1 VTALR
6 LPADPPF
13 RTLVGV
19 GGIGGGIFFALQGNA
34 TLGREESRGAHLM
47 NVRDAC
53 KLHIVAHH
61 VAVLLGA
68 TAPGARFHVLPLGY
82 VGDDDTGRWA
92 LAEMRAAGID
102 TSHVGTLPD
111 RPTLFSVCFQYP
123 DGAGG
128 NLTTLD
134 SAAAALTEAAV
145 DSLEPQ
151 LAADGVHTIALAA
164 PEVDLAPRRRL
175 LELAGRHGAFR
186 VASFV
191 SGEVEQARDEGLFE
205 LADLIALNADEAN
218 VLVGLEFDPADPG
231 SFLGAVVEATGAD
244 RRRLRLV
251 VTAGAAGAFAFDEGR
266 WRHRA
271 SIPADVAS
279 TAGAGD
285 ALLGGVIAGLAAGVP
300 LIPTA
305 DTPPT
310 QLACALDL
318 GVLLA
323 SVSVTS
329 PHTIH
334 PQADLPVLVGHADRA
349 GLAFDRPLADV
360 L

>member
-1 VTALR
+1 VTPLR
-6 LPADPPF
+6 TPVDAPF

-19 GGIGGGIFFALQGNA
+19 GGIGGGIILALEGDA

-47 NVRDAC
+47 DAHDAC

-68 TAPGARFHVLPLGY
+68 SPAGAPFRVMPLGF

-102 TSHVGTLPD
+102 TTHVRMLPD

-134 SAAAALTEAAV
+134 SAAATLTESDV
-145 DSLEPQ
+145 DALEPA
-151 LAADGVHTIALAA
+151 LAADGSRTIALAA
-164 PEVDLAPRRRL
+164 PEVGLAPRRRL
-175 LELAGRHGAFR
+175 LELAADHGAFR

-191 SGEVEQARDEGLFE
+191 SGEIERARDDGLFE
-205 LADLIALNADEAN
+205 LADLVALNADEAGS
-218 VLVGLEFDPADPG
+218 LAGHEFDPADPG
-231 SFLGAVVEATGAD
+231 VFLAALVAATGAD

-251 VTAGAAGAFAFDEGR
+251 VTAGAAGAFAYDDGR
-266 WRHRA
+266 WHHRG
-271 SIPADVAS
+271 SIPADVAG

-285 ALLGGVIAGLAAGVP
+285 ALLGGVLAGLAARVP
-300 LIPTA
+300 LVPDPGASPASLT
-305 DTPPT
+305 
-310 QLACALDL
+310 CALDL

-323 SVSVTS
+323 AVSVTS

-334 PQADLPVLVGHADRA
+334 PHADLPALVDLADRT
-349 GLAFDRPLADV
+349 GRTFGPPLAGV

>member
-1 VTALR
+1 M
-6 LPADPPF
+6 PADAPF

-19 GGIGGGIFFALQGNA
+19 GGIGGGIVLSLEGEA
-34 TLGREESRGAHLM
+34 TLGREESRGAHLLDA
-47 NVRDAC
+47 RDAC

-68 TAPGARFHVLPLGY
+68 SPAGAPFRVLPLGF

-102 TSHVGTLPD
+102 TTHVGTLAD
-111 RPTLFSVCFQYP
+111 RPTLFSVCVQYP
-123 DGAGG
+123 DGTGG

-134 SAAAALTEAAV
+134 SAAAALTGSDV
-145 DSLEPQ
+145 DALEPV
-151 LAADGVHTIALAA
+151 LATDGPRTIALAA
-164 PEVDLAPRRRL
+164 PEVDLAARRRL
-175 LELAGRHGAFR
+175 LELAAEHGAFR

-191 SGEVEQARDEGLFE
+191 SGEVERARDDGLFE
-205 LADLIALNADEAN
+205 LADLVALNADEAGS
-218 VLVGLEFDPADPG
+218 LAGHAFDRADPG
-231 SFLGAVVEATGAD
+231 AVLAALVAATGAD

-251 VTAGAAGAFAFDEGR
+251 VTAGAAGAFAFDDGR
-266 WRHRA
+266 WHHRA
-271 SIPADVAS
+271 AIPAEVAG

-285 ALLGGVIAGLAAGVP
+285 ALLGGVLAGLAAGVP
-300 LIPTA
+300 LLPEVGASASSLT
-305 DTPPT
+305 
-310 QLACALDL
+310 CALDL

-323 SVSVTS
+323 AVSVTS

-334 PQADLPVLVGHADRA
+334 PHADLPALVD
-349 GLAFDRPLADV
+349 LASGTGRTFGPPLADV